1 MNAVDPIKSLDD
13 IRKMKEFLAKKPR
26 NALLFSF
33 GINSGLR
40 ISDILALNV
49 GDVRGKE
56 YIEIR
61 ELKTGKWKVFPIND
75 KLKQE
80 IEEFTKGMPE
90 EQPLFYTQKGRRME
104 RSRAYKIL
112 NKAARAVGITRR
124 IGTHTLRKTFGYH
137 CYQKYDD
144 VVLLQK
150 IFNHSSPQITL
161 RYIGIEQEDIDAVYR
176 EFYL

>member
-26 NALLFSF
+26 NAMLFSF

-61 ELKTGKWKVFPIND
+61 ELKTGKRKIFPIND

-90 EQPLFYTQKGRRME
+90 EQPLFYTQKGRQME

-112 NKAARAVGITRR
+112 NNFSCSFTSFNISRAFFSYPP
-124 IGTHTLRKTFGYH
+124 KF
-137 CYQKYDD
+137 
-144 VVLLQK
+144 
-150 IFNHSSPQITL
+150 IFDHSSNL
-161 RYIGIEQEDIDAVYR
+161 EIDALHKIEIKNFLNLR
-176 EFYL
+176 

>member
-1 MNAVDPIKSLDD
+1 MNAVDPIKSLED

-61 ELKTGKWKVFPIND
+61 ELKTGKRKIFPIND
-75 KLKQE
+75 RLKQE
-80 IEEFTKGMPE
+80 IEEFTNRMPE
-90 EQPLFYTQKGRRME
+90 EQVFRPVAPVKLQLKYFSPRLSCNFVQEKGQKCKNLDANLYIQKQPLLGCVFE
-104 RSRAYKIL
+104 I
-112 NKAARAVGITRR
+112 
-124 IGTHTLRKTFGYH
+124 
-137 CYQKYDD
+137 
-144 VVLLQK
+144 
-150 IFNHSSPQITL
+150 
-161 RYIGIEQEDIDAVYR
+161 
-176 EFYL
+176 FYLFPIQKSQIDITCVL

>member
-1 MNAVDPIKSLDD
+1 MNAVDPIKSLED
-13 IRKMKEFLAKKPR
+13 IRKMKEFLARKPR

-61 ELKTGKWKVFPIND
+61 ELKTGKQKMFPIND

-80 IEEFTKGMPE
+80 IEEFTKG
-90 EQPLFYTQKGRRME
+90 
-104 RSRAYKIL
+104 I
-112 NKAARAVGITRR
+112 
-124 IGTHTLRKTFGYH
+124 YH
-137 CYQKYDD
+137 LISF
-144 VVLLQK
+144 VLLLYFVHPSIHDRVHQ
-150 IFNHSSPQITL
+150 
-161 RYIGIEQEDIDAVYR
+161 
-176 EFYL
+176 

>member
-1 MNAVDPIKSLDD
+1 MNAVDPIKSLED

-61 ELKTGKWKVFPIND
+61 ELKTGKRKVFPIND
-75 KLKQE
+75 RLKRRLKNLLKECQRINHCFIHRRE
-80 IEEFTKGMPE
+80 DEWKGV
-90 EQPLFYTQKGRRME
+90 GRIR
-104 RSRAYKIL
+104 
-112 NKAARAVGITRR
+112 
-124 IGTHTLRKTFGYH
+124 F
-137 CYQKYDD
+137 
-144 VVLLQK
+144 
-150 IFNHSSPQITL
+150 
-161 RYIGIEQEDIDAVYR
+161 
-176 EFYL
+176 

>member
-1 MNAVDPIKSLDD
+1 MNIVYPIKDKEK
-13 IRKMKEFLAKKPR
+13 IAQMKKILSSNKR
-26 NALLFSF
+26 NLLLFNL

-40 ISDILALNV
+40 VSDILAL
-49 GDVRGKE
+49 DIKE
-56 YIEIR
+56 VKDKTFIELR
-61 ELKTGKWKVFPIND
+61 EQKTGKRKLFPIND

-104 RSRAYKIL
+104 RSRVYKIL

-161 RYIGIEQEDIDAVYR
+161 RYIGIEQEDIDALYR
-176 EFYL
+176 DFYL

>member
-1 MNAVDPIKSLDD
+1 
-13 IRKMKEFLAKKPR
+13 
-26 NALLFSF
+26 
-33 GINSGLR
+33 
-40 ISDILALNV
+40 
-49 GDVRGKE
+49 
-56 YIEIR
+56 
-61 ELKTGKWKVFPIND
+61 
-75 KLKQE
+75 
-80 IEEFTKGMPE
+80 MPE
-90 EQPLFYTQKGRRME
+90 DQPLFYTQKGRRME

-176 EFYL
+176 EFYLQIFKKHIIQIQKLFLQFIWTFSNKVMVEVMEIFQTVFRFEGLPRV

>member
-40 ISDILALNV
+40 ISDILAPNV
-49 GDVRGKE
+49 GDVRCKE

-61 ELKTGKWKVFPIND
+61 ELKTGKRKVFPIND
-75 KLKQE
+75 RLKKE

-104 RSRAYKIL
+104 RSRAYKIF
-112 NKAARAVGITRR
+112 K
-124 IGTHTLRKTFGYH
+124 
-137 CYQKYDD
+137 
-144 VVLLQK
+144 
-150 IFNHSSPQITL
+150 
-161 RYIGIEQEDIDAVYR
+161 
-176 EFYL
+176 

>member
-61 ELKTGKWKVFPIND
+61 ELKTGKRKVFPIND
-75 KLKQE
+75 RLKKE
-80 IEEFTKGMPE
+80 IEEFTKGMPVD
-90 EQPLFYTQKGRRME
+90 QPVFYTQKGDE
-104 RSRAYKIL
+104 WKG
-112 NKAARAVGITRR
+112 VGR
-124 IGTHTLRKTFGYH
+124 IRF
-137 CYQKYDD
+137 
-144 VVLLQK
+144 
-150 IFNHSSPQITL
+150 
-161 RYIGIEQEDIDAVYR
+161 
-176 EFYL
+176 

>member
-1 MNAVDPIKSLDD
+1 MNVVDPIKSLDD
-13 IRKMKEFLAKKPR
+13 IRKIKEYLSKKPR

-49 GDVRGKE
+49 EDVRGKE

-61 ELKTGKWKVFPIND
+61 EKKTNKRKVFPINEN
-75 KLKQE
+75 LKQE
-80 IEEFTKGMPE
+80 IEEFTKDLPA
-90 EQPLFYTQKGRRME
+90 EQPLFYTQQHRRME
-104 RSRAYKIL
+104 RSRAYKML
-112 NKAARAVGITRR
+112 NKAARAVGVTRR

-144 VVLLQK
+144 IVLLQK

>member
-13 IRKMKEFLAKKPR
+13 IRNMKEFLAKKPR

-61 ELKTGKWKVFPIND
+61 ELKMGKRKIFPIND
-75 KLKQE
+75 KLKKE
-80 IEEFTKGMPE
+80 IEDFTKGMPE
-90 EQPLFYTQKGRRME
+90 DQPLFYTQKGRRIE
-104 RSRAYKIL
+104 RIRAYKIL

-150 IFNHSSPQITL
+150 IFNHFSP
-161 RYIGIEQEDIDAVYR
+161 
-176 EFYL
+176 

>member
-1 MNAVDPIKSLDD
+1 MDENNKTDKNGILEFIKNNKILLAILFFVVFILFIDD
-13 IRKMKEFLAKKPR
+13 
-26 NALLFSF
+26 NNLFV
-33 GINSGLR
+33 R
-40 ISDILALNV
+40 ITQK
-49 GDVRGKE
+49 R
-56 YIEIR
+56 EIR
-61 ELKTGKWKVFPIND
+61 ELKTGKRKIFPIND

-90 EQPLFYTQKGRRME
+90 DQPLFYTQKGRRME

>member
-1 MNAVDPIKSLDD
+1 MNAVAPIKSLED

-61 ELKTGKWKVFPIND
+61 ELKTGKRKI
-75 KLKQE
+75 
-80 IEEFTKGMPE
+80 FT
-90 EQPLFYTQKGRRME
+90 TQQLLLIIFAHHKKNMK
-104 RSRAYKIL
+104 SFM
-112 NKAARAVGITRR
+112 
-124 IGTHTLRKTFGYH
+124 TLR
-137 CYQKYDD
+137 Q
-144 VVLLQK
+144 
-150 IFNHSSPQITL
+150 
-161 RYIGIEQEDIDAVYR
+161 
-176 EFYL
+176 